1 MAEKKRLDLLLVEAG
16 LMETRAKARAAIMA
30 GQVSV
35 NGVKVDKAGFITP
48 VDAAIEIK
56 DENLFVS
63 RGGQKLAK
71 ALTLFDI
78 DLRDRIVLDVGA
90 STGGF
95 TDCCLQAG
103 ARLVYAVDVGYGQ
116 LAWSLRTNPA
126 VVNLERTNIRYLERE
141 KLDRGLPDFACIDVA
156 FISLRLVLPV
166 VAQLL
171 APPAELVML
180 VKPQFEAGREQ
191 VGKRGVVREERVH
204 VQVLEDVL
212 AKAEEL
218 EFSLWN
224 LDFSPIQGPQG
235 NIEYLAHG
243 YFGRRTE
250 KQPPAPRE
258 VVAAAHRHFA

>member
-35 NGVKVDKAGFITP
+35 DGVTVDKAGAMTP
-48 VDAAIEIK
+48 VDAAIKVK
-56 DENLFVS
+56 DENPFVS
-63 RGGQKLAK
+63 RGGLKLAK
-71 ALTLFDI
+71 ALTQFDI
-78 DLRDRIVLDVGA
+78 ELQNRIVLDVGA

-126 VVNLERTNIRYLERE
+126 VVNLERTNIRYLDRE

-191 VGKRGVVREERVH
+191 VGKKGVVREERVH
-204 VQVLEDVL
+204 IEVLENVL

-218 EFSLWN
+218 GFSLWN

-243 YFGRRTE
+243 FFGRQPE
-250 KQPPAPRE
+250 KKPPTPPG
-258 VVAAAHRHFA
+258 VVAAAHRYFS